1 MLPRQL
7 GGVLQN
13 SSRQTVQQSNNHGV
27 ENMLQE
33 FKDFA
38 LKGNVIDLAVAVIM
52 ATTFG
57 GVIKSMV
64 NDVLMPIIGI
74 IAGKPSFDDIKISSI
89 EIGKFLTEVVN
100 FLIVAAAL
108 FLLIKALNAMMKT
121 AMKGSDEEAMKDG
134 LKDAM
139 KE

>member
-1 MLPRQL
+1 
-7 GGVLQN
+7 
-13 SSRQTVQQSNNHGV
+13 
-27 ENMLQE
+27 MLQE